1 MSFGYLNRSFLLSKA
16 PGAYLPALRR
26 FFQRRVASE
35 AVDDLVQDVF
45 VSLQARRAASPIENE
60 EAYLFTVARHVL
72 ARHRQRS
79 SRVAVEMEANIDQ
92 ICDGAPLPDRWLAA
106 RESLDQVIQVIA
118 TMPPRT
124 RDIFLMHRFEGMTY
138 AAIGRQFGVSTSA
151 VEKHIMAA
159 LQMLV
164 KATGRGQ

>member
-1 MSFGYLNRSFLLSKA
+1 MSFGYLDRSFLLSKS

-26 FFQRRVASE
+26 YFQRRVPSE

-72 ARHRQRS
+72 ARYRQRS
-79 SRVAVEMEANIDQ
+79 YRAADETVANIEQ
-92 ICDGAPLPDRWLAA
+92 VCDGAPLPDRRLSD
-106 RESLDQVIQVIA
+106 RQSLDQVIQVIA

-124 RDIFLMHRFEGMTY
+124 RDIFLMHRFDGMTY

-159 LQMLV
+159 LQILI

>member
-1 MSFGYLNRSFLLSKA
+1 MPFAYLDQSFGLSKS
-16 PGAYLPALRR
+16 PRAYFPALRR
-26 FFQRRVASE
+26 YFQRRVPSE

-45 VSLQARRAASPIENE
+45 VSLQARKAASPIENE

-72 ARHRQRS
+72 VRYRQRS
-79 SRVAVEMEANIDQ
+79 GRAANEMIANIEH
-92 ICDGAPLPDRWLAA
+92 ICDGAPLPDRRLSD
-106 RESLDQVIQVIA
+106 RQSLDQVIEVIA
-118 TMPPRT
+118 TMPTRT
-124 RDIFLMHRFEGMTY
+124 RDIFLMHRFDGMTY

-159 LQMLV
+159 LQILI